1 MGAQI
6 VKNLSAMQE
15 TQVQSLRQE
24 DPLEEGMA
32 THSSFFCLENSMGR
46 EALWA
51 TVHAVKKSQTQL
63 SNYRYYYFS
72 KPSLWSGESH
82 PIKLKGCGLIHRA
95 VFGVLRFGALRQ
107 RQGGSVLARLGFVDS
122 CHKMG
127 PSLKSI
133 DFSCQR

>member
-1 MGAQI
+1 
-6 VKNLSAMQE
+6 
-15 TQVQSLRQE
+15 
-24 DPLEEGMA
+24 
-32 THSSFFCLENSMGR
+32 MGR

-72 KPSLWSGESH
+72 KPSLWSGESR

-95 VFGVLRFGALRQ
+95 VFGVLRFGTLRQ
-107 RQGGSVLARLGFVDS
+107 HQGGSVLAHLGFVDS